1 MAKQINEAEATQ
13 KAKVMKEEAIQQAV
27 MMYQDR
33 LEGPESSRLGLWTVC
48 GMVEKAVKEESGIE
62 VKITYGTVRA
72 RFNGVYNIFGPSTD
86 LNAHDRNLASHR
98 V

>member
-1 MAKQINEAEATQ
+1 MAKQINEAEAAQ

-33 LEGPESSRLGLWTVC
+33 IEGPESSHLGLRTVC

-62 VKITYGTVRA
+62 VKITYETV
-72 RFNGVYNIFGPSTD
+72 
-86 LNAHDRNLASHR
+86 
-98 V
+98 